1 MKKILPT
8 VSDLFSPVQEW
19 EEHLRVNP
27 ILKFRV
33 AEGHEKFQ
41 RVYKQ
46 IFFSRVNRR
55 KKKSRTFVGEIF
67 FTKRETIILTE
78 CFYRR
83 IWLPIIWELFLFVF
97 PTEIERKGKNAGR
110 SGIFLNLE
118 SWTGVC
124 PSVPSVWMLLT
135 HVAGSL
141 DYNLQQQSEI
151 LIFIWSQARKL

>member
-78 CFYRR
+78 YF
-83 IWLPIIWELFLFVF
+83 FKF
-97 PTEIERKGKNAGR
+97 
-110 SGIFLNLE
+110 
-118 SWTGVC
+118 TGVFRVC
-124 PSVPSVWMLLT
+124 NHGENLKNQKWLFYFTIEKSWKIKKWLFSSLSEVKFYFTVWSKIFP
-135 HVAGSL
+135 HWVKKKVKVALNRSSTE
-141 DYNLQQQSEI
+141 NS
-151 LIFIWSQARKL
+151 RP